1 METPHRGR
9 ITHKDCALVCHTLVA
24 GATDCTMADPREPL
38 PRSESASRVFHD
50 ALFKGGT
57 DAPTI
62 GELSAD
68 AGGMHGAPV

>member
-1 METPHRGR
+1 MVSGR
-9 ITHKDCALVCHTLVA
+9 RTLVV

>member
-1 METPHRGR
+1 
-9 ITHKDCALVCHTLVA
+9 
-24 GATDCTMADPREPL
+24 MADPREPL